1 MLRREGERGRER
13 DGDRKGWGGVVNTGV
28 RASDKVVWLGGKKLT
43 SERKNNKIKVSF
55 CADLLEDIF
64 YEMYLTK
71 RE

>member
-1 MLRREGERGRER
+1 M
-13 DGDRKGWGGVVNTGV
+13 VNTGV
-28 RASDKVVWLGGKKLT
+28 RASDKVVWLGEKKKLT
-43 SERKNNKIKVSF
+43 RERKNNKIKVSF

>member
-1 MLRREGERGRER
+1 METER
-13 DGDRKGWGGVVNTGV
+13 DRGEWLTLACVHQIKLFGW
-28 RASDKVVWLGGKKLT
+28 GGKKLT